1 MRSSRGGYDDKPDD
15 YKLKDNKG
23 NNVLCYA
30 CDKSSLGKRA
40 IITCDYCGHHWH
52 IDCLDPPLANPPC
65 RDALGTK
72 TSDWMCPLH
81 VDHDLRQVD
90 TRLLKPARLTRR
102 VHIRKPRNAKTAETA
117 LQRGLQ
123 NNGIIEIA
131 DDDSDETDSEFYE
144 DDREPTTVFKMPAQG
159 IKLDFIDKVKQ

>member
-1 MRSSRGGYDDKPDD
+1 
-15 YKLKDNKG
+15 
-23 NNVLCYA
+23 
-30 CDKSSLGKRA
+30 
-40 IITCDYCGHHWH
+40 
-52 IDCLDPPLANPPC
+52 
-65 RDALGTK
+65 
-72 TSDWMCPLH
+72 MCPLH

-90 TRLLKPARLTRR
+90 TRLLKPARLSRR
-102 VHIRKPRNAKTAETA
+102 IHIRKPRQAKTTETA
-117 LQRGLQ
+117 LQ

>member
-1 MRSSRGGYDDKPDD
+1 
-15 YKLKDNKG
+15 
-23 NNVLCYA
+23 
-30 CDKSSLGKRA
+30 
-40 IITCDYCGHHWH
+40 
-52 IDCLDPPLANPPC
+52 
-65 RDALGTK
+65 
-72 TSDWMCPLH
+72 MCPLH
-81 VDHDLRQVD
+81 VDHELRQVD
-90 TRLLKPARLTRR
+90 TRLLKPAQLSRR
-102 VHIRKPRNAKTAETA
+102 VHIRKPRQSKTMETA